1 MERDARNFVTG
12 PDGRKLTVEDLPPP
26 GTARWMPR
34 KKAVI
39 VAAVRGGLLS
49 LSEAQKRYALTP
61 EEFSSWQ
68 DAMDQFGLEGLRAT
82 RLRDYRHAGTDWT
95 FREPV

>member
-1 MERDARNFVTG
+1 MERDARNSVSG
-12 PDGRKLTVEDLPPP
+12 PDGRKLTFEDLPPP
-26 GTARWMPR
+26 GTARWVPR
-34 KKAVI
+34 KKAAI

-49 LSEAQKRYALTP
+49 LSEAQTRYALTP

-82 RLRDYRHAGTDWT
+82 RLRDYRHAGTDGMV
-95 FREPV
+95 REPV